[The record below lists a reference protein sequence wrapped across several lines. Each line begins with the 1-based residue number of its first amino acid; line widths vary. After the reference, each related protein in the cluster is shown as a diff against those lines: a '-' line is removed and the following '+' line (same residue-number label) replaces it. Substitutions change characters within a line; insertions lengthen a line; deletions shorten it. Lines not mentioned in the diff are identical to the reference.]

1 MNESQE
7 IEVYREPAQT
17 SAVVLWGTDE
27 PRGMTARM
35 TAVADAMAEAVRARG
50 MAQQIDG
57 REYVRAEGWAL
68 VGAMVGI
75 FPRTASLDEIRED
88 GALVG
93 FRATTE
99 LVSRDGSVVGG
110 AVALCTRDERMW
122 ANRDWNQIA
131 SMAQTRANA
140 KAYRQSLG
148 FIMPM
153 AGYAPTPAE
162 EMDGIGETRHEATR
176 RPAPAPRPA
185 APAQRPPVNGQSE
198 WWPRLMTTAR
208 ERGVKNS
215 QISTLVST
223 AEGLSLQA
231 ATRAWL
237 NEHTSGDDTAE
248 DFAHLLDNA
257 AGL

>member
-75 FPRTASLDEIRED
+75 FPRTAALEEIRED
-88 GALVG
+88 GTLVG

-110 AVALCTRDERMW
+110 AVALCTTSEQKW

-162 EMDGIGETRHEATR
+162 EMDGIHDAPR
-176 RPAPAPRPA
+176 RPAAPRPA
-185 APAQRPPVNGQSE
+185 EKGYPVKPGQPE
-198 WWPRLMTTAR
+198 WWPRLLTMAR

-215 QISTLVST
+215 QISSLVT
-223 AEGLSLQA
+223 PDAPGESLQA

-237 NEHTSGDDTAE
+237 NLHTSGDDTAA
-248 DFAHLLDNA
+248 DLGHLLDNA
-257 AGL
+257 APL